1 MERIAS
7 AVVEEEP
14 FLLEGFLPYQ
24 LSVAANRISR
34 LFARRYS
41 REFGLSIAEWR
52 VMAVVGRFGA
62 ITASVVAERAEMDK
76 VKVSRAA
83 SGLLARGLLAQG
95 PDPADGR
102 ARRLRLTA
110 RGREVHRA
118 IVARARTLA
127 GDLAAGMDA
136 AELGALQDA
145 LGRLSAHARELEAAE
160 AGDEPPAP
168 PEP

>member
-62 ITASVVAERAEMDK
+62 ITASVVAERTEMDK

-83 SGLLARGLLAQG
+83 AGLLGKGLLAQA
-95 PDPADGR
+95 PDPDDGR
-102 ARRLRLTA
+102 ARRLRLTG

-118 IVARARTLA
+118 IVARARRLA
-127 GDLAAGMDA
+127 EELAEGMAPGELAA
-136 AELGALQDA
+136 LQGALV
-145 LGRLSAHARELEAAE
+145 RLSGLAKGME
-160 AGDEPPAP
+160 G
-168 PEP
+168 

>member
-1 MERIAS
+1 MARVD
-7 AVVEEEP
+7 VVEEP
-14 FLLEGFLPYQ
+14 FLLEAFLPYQ

-62 ITASVVAERAEMDK
+62 ITASVVCERTEMDK

-83 SGLLARGLLAQG
+83 SGLLTAGLLAQA

-102 ARRLRLTA
+102 ARLLRLSP
-110 RGREVHRA
+110 RGQEVHRA
-118 IVARARTLA
+118 IVARARLLA
-127 GDLAAGMDA
+127 GELAAGMDA
-136 AELGALQDA
+136 GELAALQGALA
-145 LGRLSAHARELEAAE
+145 RLAAHARVLEAADGEGE
-160 AGDEPPAP
+160 APAP

>member
-1 MERIAS
+1 MERNAS
-7 AVVEEEP
+7 AELDGP

-41 REFGLSIAEWR
+41 REFGVSIAEWR

-62 ITASVVAERAEMDK
+62 ITARVVAERTEMDK

-83 SGLLARGLLAQG
+83 AGLLGKGLLAQAA
-95 PDPADGR
+95 DPQDGR

-110 RGREVHRA
+110 RGQEVHQA

-127 GDLAAGMDA
+127 GELAAGLA
-136 AELGALQDA
+136 PGEQAALQSA
-145 LGRLSAHARELEAAE
+145 LARLSVHARLLEE
-160 AGDEPPAP
+160 VEGGDVAPAP

>member
-1 MERIAS
+1 MQRDAS
-7 AVVEEEP
+7 AIADEP
-14 FLLEGFLPYQ
+14 FLLEAFLPYQ

-62 ITASVVAERAEMDK
+62 ITASLVAERTEMDK

-83 SGLLARGLLAQG
+83 AGLLADGLLEQS
-95 PDPADGR
+95 PDPSDRR
-102 ARRLRLTA
+102 ARTLRLTA
-110 RGREVHRA
+110 RGQGVHAA

-127 GDLAAGMDA
+127 AQLAEGLDAVELAA
-136 AELGALQDA
+136 LQRGLA
-145 LGRLSAHARELEAAE
+145 RLSAHARRLEAAE
-160 AGDEPPAP
+160 PPGAAVEP

>member
-1 MERIAS
+1 MERMAS
-7 AVVEEEP
+7 VEVEEGP
-14 FLLEGFLPYQ
+14 FLLEAFLPYQ

-62 ITASVVAERAEMDK
+62 ITASVVAERTEMDK

-83 SGLLARGLLAQG
+83 GGLLAAGLLEQG

-102 ARRLRLTA
+102 ARLLRLTE
-110 RGREVHRA
+110 RGQEVHRA
-118 IVARARTLA
+118 IVAQARTLA
-127 GDLAAGMDA
+127 GDLAAGLDAMELAALQGALARLAAHARVLDA
-136 AELGALQDA
+136 AEGE
-145 LGRLSAHARELEAAE
+145 GEA
-160 AGDEPPAP
+160 PAP

>member
-1 MERIAS
+1 MAS
-7 AVVEEEP
+7 VDVIEEP

-24 LSVAANRISR
+24 LSVATNRISR

-62 ITASVVAERAEMDK
+62 TTASAVCERTEMDK
-76 VKVSRAA
+76 VKVSRAT
-83 SGLLARGLLAQG
+83 SGLLAGGLLEQA

-102 ARRLRLTA
+102 ARLLRLSL
-110 RGREVHRA
+110 RGQEVHRA
-118 IVARARTLA
+118 IVARARRLA
-127 GDLAAGMDA
+127 GELEGGLEPGELAA
-136 AELGALQDA
+136 LQGALA
-145 LGRLSAHARELEAAE
+145 RLSAHARLMDEAEGGGE
-160 AGDEPPAP
+160 APAP

>member
-7 AVVEEEP
+7 VVAEAEEP

-62 ITASVVAERAEMDK
+62 ITASVVAERTEMDK

-83 SGLLARGLLAQG
+83 AGLLAAGLLAQA
-95 PDPADGR
+95 PDPGDGR
-102 ARRLRLTA
+102 ARLLRLTG

-118 IVARARTLA
+118 IVARARRLA
-127 GDLAAGMDA
+127 EELAEGVDAEALAA
-136 AELGALQDA
+136 LQSA
-145 LGRLSAHARELEAAE
+145 LGRISAHARELEAADGGE
-160 AGDEPPAP
+160 APAP

>member
-1 MERIAS
+1 MDVMAS
-7 AVVEEEP
+7 DLATEAP

-62 ITASVVAERAEMDK
+62 ITARVVAERTEMDK

-83 SGLLARGLLAQG
+83 AGLLAAGLLAQG
-95 PDPADGR
+95 PDPDDGR
-102 ARRLRLTA
+102 ARRLRLTG

-127 GDLAAGMDA
+127 GELEAGLAVGELAA
-136 AELGALQDA
+136 LQGALA
-145 LGRLSAHARELEAAE
+145 RLSAHARLLEE
-160 AGDEPPAP
+160 ADGGGEAPAP

>member
-1 MERIAS
+1 MERIARMD
-7 AVVEEEP
+7 AGEEP
-14 FLLEGFLPYQ
+14 FQLESFLPYQ

-62 ITASVVAERAEMDK
+62 ITASVVAERTEMDK

-83 SGLLARGLLAQG
+83 AALLGAGLLAQA
-95 PDPADGR
+95 PDPQDGR
-102 ARRLRLTA
+102 ARLLRLTDK
-110 RGREVHRA
+110 GRKVHGA

-127 GDLAAGMDA
+127 DDLEAGMDT
-136 AELGALQDA
+136 AELAALQQA
-145 LGRLSAHARELEAAE
+145 LGRIAAHARKLEQAE
-160 AGDEPPAP
+160 GGEAPAP

>member
-1 MERIAS
+1 MES
-7 AVVEEEP
+7 VDVVEEP
-14 FLLEGFLPYQ
+14 FLLEAFLPYQ

-62 ITASVVAERAEMDK
+62 ITARVVSERTEMDK

-83 SGLLARGLLAQG
+83 AGLLTAGLLEQA
-95 PDPADGR
+95 PDPDDGR
-102 ARRLRLTA
+102 ARLLRLSA
-110 RGREVHRA
+110 RGEEVHRA

-127 GDLAAGMDA
+127 DELAAGMDA
-136 AELGALQDA
+136 VELAALQRA
-145 LGRLSAHARELEAAE
+145 LARLAAHAKVLEE
-160 AGDEPPAP
+160 GGRKDSSFF
-168 PEP
+168 